1 MITLTAG
8 YLLKRSL
15 SGVLPFVWCGL
26 ILVLYALSFGRILNC
41 IDVIMPVVAMILF
54 CAAIFVS
61 VEKAEKTALSSNRS
75 GAASS
80 GAGGRTCRYAV
91 SFRPEEIRDRLAL
104 ITAYLKDNVPEAGF
118 VAYLTLCILLP
129 ITLHA
134 RTVTWWDD
142 INFWATDLKSLYYLG
157 GFAHKYTNVS
167 PQFGDYPP
175 GVQLAKWFLVH
186 MDRSAF
192 REDLAFVGYYLFN
205 LSFVMQIFKRIK
217 GRASLLGIPLA
228 LIAWAFAG
236 IGEIYGYSG
245 FCADLSM
252 AYLFGSVLICATEN
266 MTCVTSANRSICDS
280 IYPALYLAVL
290 VITKSTGFIWTFFGV
305 VIWVVTY
312 LLGSSVKVQTEGE
325 THSAKNKKKDD
336 GIERSSGNNSVR
348 EKIPRIITVCAAPLL
363 TGASWML
370 FCLRN
375 HRVAQTTSTM
385 VTYMTT
391 DDYGLS
397 AYKSDFA
404 SAFLKGFFLEPLHL
418 DHTWIDLP
426 AAGIF
431 ILIVILL
438 VLFRKKGYLS
448 GRSGLFMCI
457 FLPVMGLIYYVV
469 IFCAHLTM
477 FATETQYLEASA
489 MAASIE
495 RYGAPF
501 VMGTMLCLAYIW
513 MGNCGCTEVSVS
525 STGDKLS
532 PTDPVVKD
540 PDQKTGITL
549 FSRTWIFV
557 IAVIALTNIP
567 AAFNGFIGYMK
578 NDDVDQANE
587 MRADMIDDES
597 SAFLQ
602 VIEGSGI
609 TDRCISEGGLRICR
623 VRDGAYYRVADTYV
637 AYEASPVSV
646 MAPSVKLSDI
656 DGNIFVQMVN
666 ETHAEYVY
674 VDEQPQIPVYLDE
687 MVKSDSFGE
696 NSDDLLKTDQS
707 GEQTDNVGQTN
718 GPVNTDNMAQSGT
731 FEYNRIYRI
740 SYEDGM
746 MKLTACK

>member
-1 MITLTAG
+1 
-8 YLLKRSL
+8 
-15 SGVLPFVWCGL
+15 
-26 ILVLYALSFGRILNC
+26 
-41 IDVIMPVVAMILF
+41 
-54 CAAIFVS
+54 
-61 VEKAEKTALSSNRS
+61 
-75 GAASS
+75 
-80 GAGGRTCRYAV
+80 
-91 SFRPEEIRDRLAL
+91 
-104 ITAYLKDNVPEAGF
+104 
-118 VAYLTLCILLP
+118 
-129 ITLHA
+129 
-134 RTVTWWDD
+134 
-142 INFWATDLKSLYYLG
+142 
-157 GFAHKYTNVS
+157 
-167 PQFGDYPP
+167 
-175 GVQLAKWFLVH
+175 
-186 MDRSAF
+186 
-192 REDLAFVGYYLFN
+192 
-205 LSFVMQIFKRIK
+205 
-217 GRASLLGIPLA
+217 
-228 LIAWAFAG
+228 
-236 IGEIYGYSG
+236 
-245 FCADLSM
+245 
-252 AYLFGSVLICATEN
+252 
-266 MTCVTSANRSICDS
+266 
-280 IYPALYLAVL
+280 
-290 VITKSTGFIWTFFGV
+290 
-305 VIWVVTY
+305 
-312 LLGSSVKVQTEGE
+312 
-325 THSAKNKKKDD
+325 
-336 GIERSSGNNSVR
+336 
-348 EKIPRIITVCAAPLL
+348 
-363 TGASWML
+363 ML

-404 SAFLKGFFLEPLHL
+404 TAFLKGFFLEPLHL

-438 VLFRKKGYLS
+438 VLFREKGYLS

-513 MGNCGCTEVSVS
+513 IGNCGCTEVSVS
-525 STGDKLS
+525 ATGDKLPS
-532 PTDPVVKD
+532 ADQVVKGQ
-540 PDQKTGITL
+540 DQENGITM
-549 FSRTWIFV
+549 FSRTWILV

-578 NDDVDQANE
+578 NDDVDKANE

-602 VIEGSGI
+602 MIEGLGI

-674 VDEQPQIPVYLDE
+674 VDEQPQIPEYLDE

-696 NSDDLLKTDQS
+696 QSDETGQTGDTVKTD
-707 GEQTDNVGQTN
+707 D
-718 GPVNTDNMAQSGT
+718 MAQSGS
-731 FEYNRIYRI
+731 FEYNMIYRI

>member
-26 ILVLYALSFGRILNC
+26 ILVLYALSFGRILNF
-41 IDVIMPVVAMILF
+41 IDVIMPVAAVLLF
-54 CAAIFVS
+54 GSAIFVS
-61 VEKAEKTALSSNRS
+61 AGNADRSALSPNRS

-80 GAGGRTCRYAV
+80 DIDAGTCRYKV
-91 SFRPEEIRDRLAL
+91 NLRPEQIRERLFGFGTY
-104 ITAYLKDNVPEAGF
+104 IKENVPEAGF

-129 ITLHA
+129 ITLQA

-186 MDRSAF
+186 MDRAAF

-217 GRASLLGIPLA
+217 GRASLIGIPLA

-245 FCADLSM
+245 FSADLSM
-252 AYLFGSVLICATEN
+252 AYLFGSVLICSTEN
-266 MTCVTSANRSICDS
+266 TIRVTSTDWIICDA
-280 IYPALYLAVL
+280 IYPAVYLAVL

-312 LLGSSVKVQTEGE
+312 LLGGSG
-325 THSAKNKKKDD
+325 KDNPEQK
-336 GIERSSGNNSVR
+336 GLR
-348 EKIPRIITVCAAPLL
+348 EKLPGIITVCAAPLI

-404 SAFLKGFFLEPLHL
+404 TAFLKGFFLEPLHL

-431 ILIVILL
+431 VLIVILL

-501 VMGTMLCLAYIW
+501 VMGTLLCLAYIW

-532 PTDPVVKD
+532 PADPVVK
-540 PDQKTGITL
+540 DQKTGITL
-549 FSRTWIFV
+549 FSRTWILV

-578 NDDVDQANE
+578 NDDVDKANE

-602 VIEGSGI
+602 MIDDSGI

-656 DGNIFVQMVN
+656 DENTFVQMVN
-666 ETHAEYVY
+666 ETHAGYVY
-674 VDEQPQIPVYLDE
+674 VDEQPQIPAYLDE
-687 MVKSDSFGE
+687 MVKTDSLGE
-696 NSDDLLKTDQS
+696 QPDDLLNTDRYDEPS
-707 GEQTDNVGQTN
+707 DEAGQTD
-718 GPVNTDNMAQSGT
+718 GPVNTDNMAQSGS

>member
-26 ILVLYALSFGRILNC
+26 ILVLYALSFGRILNF
-41 IDVIMPVVAMILF
+41 IDVIMPVAAVLLF
-54 CAAIFVS
+54 GSAIFVS
-61 VEKAEKTALSSNRS
+61 AGNADKSALSPNRS

-80 GAGGRTCRYAV
+80 DIDVGTCRYKV
-91 SFRPEEIRDRLAL
+91 NLRPEQIRERLFGFGTY
-104 ITAYLKDNVPEAGF
+104 IKENVPEAGF

-186 MDRSAF
+186 MDRATF

-217 GRASLLGIPLA
+217 GKTSLLGIPLA
-228 LIAWAFAG
+228 FIAWAFAG

-266 MTCVTSANRSICDS
+266 MTRVTSAARSICEG
-280 IYPALYLAVL
+280 IYPALYLVVL
-290 VITKSTGFIWTFFGV
+290 VIAKSTGFIWTFFGV

-312 LLGSSVKVQTEGE
+312 LLGGSG
-325 THSAKNKKKDD
+325 KDNPEQK
-336 GIERSSGNNSVR
+336 GFR
-348 EKIPRIITVCAAPLL
+348 EKLPGIITVCAAPLI

-532 PTDPVVKD
+532 SADPVVKD
-540 PDQKTGITL
+540 QETGITL
-549 FSRTWIFV
+549 FSRTWILV

-578 NDDVDQANE
+578 NDDVDKANE
-587 MRADMIDDES
+587 MRADMIDAES

-602 VIEGSGI
+602 MIDDSGI

-656 DGNIFVQMVN
+656 DGNTFVQMVN

-674 VDEQPQIPVYLDE
+674 VDEQPQIPEYLDE

-696 NSDDLLKTDQS
+696 QSDETGQTGDTVKTD
-707 GEQTDNVGQTN
+707 D
-718 GPVNTDNMAQSGT
+718 MAQSGS